1 VLLKKKF
8 EQEEIMKESAVAEAP
23 LLITLEQ
30 AAQRLAISRRTLE
43 RLMAAGEFPAPLKL
57 GRSARVE
64 AKDVDAYCV
73 QLRARRIDAANTT
86 EVRHG

>member
-1 VLLKKKF
+1 
-8 EQEEIMKESAVAEAP
+8 MKEAAVLETP

-43 RLMAAGEFPAPLKL
+43 RLMAAGEFPSPLKL

-64 AKDVDAYCV
+64 AKDVEAYCA
-73 QLRARRIDAANTT
+73 QLRARRIGPTNTT
-86 EVRHG
+86 EVNHG

>member
-1 VLLKKKF
+1 
-8 EQEEIMKESAVAEAP
+8 MNDGAAVETP

-57 GRSARVE
+57 GRSAWV
-64 AKDVDAYCV
+64 ADVDAYCA
-73 QLRARRIDAANTT
+73 QLRARRIGTENTA
-86 EVRHG
+86 EVSHG